1 MSCKIRRA
9 LDAPLIP
16 AADRETP
23 RRTGRATESCKRSI
37 ALLVSGVVL
46 GALLGFAQPVGAGE
60 PASAADDYATL
71 RDFAQPNVG
80 VADVRTASA
89 TDDYSA
95 LRDFA
100 QSKDVA
106 EPPMVVAAATAAPK
120 VKSAPA
126 AAGPDYVGS
135 QACMKCH
142 SNQGGTFSKTL
153 MGDIFLKKPRNAME
167 KAGCE
172 ACHGPGS
179 LHVKSGGG
187 MDGGQPGDMIS
198 FRKDSPRP
206 VEERNAVCLGC
217 HEKGDRTYW
226 SGSAHES
233 RGLACTNCHQI
244 MEKVSPEHQLIKDT
258 ELEVCF
264 ACHKEKRAQEAK
276 STHMPLIEG
285 RMQCSSCHNPHGSAT
300 DSLLREPSVNETCY
314 KCHADKRGPFLWE
327 HEPVR
332 DSCVNCHQPHGTTNE
347 YLLKVQ
353 RPMLCRQCHA
363 GVGHGQPGNPTAV
376 QEFNRACQNC
386 HTKIHGSNAPAGEL
400 FQR

>member
-16 AADRETP
+16 AADRETS
-23 RRTGRATESCKRSI
+23 RRTRRATESCKRSI

-46 GALLGFAQPVGAGE
+46 GALLGFAQPAGAGE
-60 PASAADDYATL
+60 PASAADDSATL
-71 RDFAQPNVG
+71 RDFVQAKVVDGP
-80 VADVRTASA
+80 
-89 TDDYSA
+89 
-95 LRDFA
+95 LL
-100 QSKDVA
+100 
-106 EPPMVVAAATAAPK
+106 VVAAATTQAPK

-244 MEKVSPEHQLIKDT
+244 MEKVSPDHQLIKDT

-264 ACHKEKRAQEAK
+264 ACHKDKRAQEAK

-300 DSLLREPSVNETCY
+300 DSLLREPSINETCY

-376 QEFNRACQNC
+376 QEVNRSCQNC
-386 HTKIHGSNAPAGEL
+386 HTKIHGSNSPAGEL